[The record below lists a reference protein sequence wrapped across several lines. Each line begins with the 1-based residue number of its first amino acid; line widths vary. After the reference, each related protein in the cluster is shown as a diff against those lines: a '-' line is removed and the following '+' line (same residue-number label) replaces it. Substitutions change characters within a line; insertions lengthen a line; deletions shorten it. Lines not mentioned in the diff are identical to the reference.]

1 MWNDNEVCTDQFFV
15 GIDDLLYGLLA
26 DISLDGPS
34 REDMAL
40 LEDLFDFLQSSLSRF
55 RETKE
60 DVDARRKAT
69 RGENEISLL
78 SNLRQTGIILFITGV
93 NLPSMR

>member
-15 GIDDLLYGLLA
+15 SVDDLLYGLLA

-34 REDMAL
+34 CEDMAL
-40 LEDLFDFLQSSLSRF
+40 LEDLLDFLQSSLSCF

-60 DVDARRKAT
+60 DVDARRKVT
-69 RGENEISLL
+69 RGENEISL
-78 SNLRQTGIILFITGV
+78 FK
-93 NLPSMR
+93 